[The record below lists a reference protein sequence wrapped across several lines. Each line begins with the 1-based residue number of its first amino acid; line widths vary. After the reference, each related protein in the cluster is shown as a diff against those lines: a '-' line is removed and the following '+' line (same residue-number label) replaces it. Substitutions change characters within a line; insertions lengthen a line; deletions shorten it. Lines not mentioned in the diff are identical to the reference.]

1 MNVCINHKCL
11 NMIGLMCPKELMLT
25 KTMVRLSTLF
35 AITGTFF
42 EKKNEDL
49 IQKYVMI
56 IMM

>member
-1 MNVCINHKCL
+1 
-11 NMIGLMCPKELMLT
+11 MIGLMCPKELMLT

-42 EKKNEDL
+42 EKKKVL